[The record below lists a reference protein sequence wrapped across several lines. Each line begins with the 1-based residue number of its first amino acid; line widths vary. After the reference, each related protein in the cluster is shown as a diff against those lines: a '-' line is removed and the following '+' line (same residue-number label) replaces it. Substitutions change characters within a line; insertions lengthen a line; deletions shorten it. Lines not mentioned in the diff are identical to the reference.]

1 MIELELRSVPAGAT
15 EYVPVARI
23 RVDDDGTSQVWDP
36 EDLFPFGVHALV
48 AERSGLRRV
57 TFEDEPQVWVRG
69 LDTILRTGY
78 LVPVVTHDDALS
90 ST

>member
-23 RVDDDGTSQVWDP
+23 RVEDDGTSQVWDP
-36 EDLFPFGVHALV
+36 EDLFPFGVPALV
-48 AERSGLRRV
+48 AEPSGLRRV
-57 TFEDEPQVWVRG
+57 TFEDEPQVWVRQ
-69 LDTILRTGY
+69 LQSILRTGY